1 MKKITKFLTAIF
13 LLALNCVTAQTA
25 RVQVIHNCADLAA
38 QTVDVYLNGTILL
51 NDFAFRTATPFIDA
65 PAGEEITIVVA
76 PGNSSSADDG
86 IYTLSTTL
94 TENEKYILVA
104 NGILSATGYSPN
116 QAFEISVYSGARE
129 MAISSGTDILV
140 NHGATDAPTVDA
152 VETSIPAGTV
162 VNDLSYPSFTENYL
176 ELATQD
182 YILDIT
188 DETGMTVVASYQVPL
203 ASLSL
208 DGAALTVLASGFLD
222 PSMNSDGPAF
232 GLWVATAEGG
242 DLIELPLANQTARV
256 QVLHNAADLAAQT
269 VDVYLNETLL
279 INDFAFRTASPF
291 VDAPAGE
298 EITLSVAPSNSTSVE
313 DNIYSVNVTLDPDGT
328 YIVVANGIVSDSG
341 YNPSQ
346 PFGLFVYPM
355 AREMASMNENTD
367 ILVFHGATDAP
378 TVDVQAVGAGT
389 LVDDLEYSNFRDY
402 LELPTDDYII
412 SIATADGATV
422 VASYQAP
429 LSTLGLEG
437 QSLTVLASGFL
448 DPSENSDG
456 PAFGLWAA
464 TSAGGAMLELP
475 LTTLSTDEFQSNNFT
490 VYPNPAINSINITGL
505 RTTEGTAEHK
515 IFDSYGRTV
524 IATTNSTIDVSGLS
538 AGIYNIV
545 STDGQ
550 QVSTQKLVIKR

>member
-1 MKKITKFLTAIF
+1 MKNITKFLTAIF
-13 LLALNCVTAQTA
+13 ILALNCATAQTA

-51 NDFAFRTATPFIDA
+51 DDFAFRTATPFVDA

-86 IYTLSTTL
+86 IYTLTTTL
-94 TENEKYILVA
+94 TDNEKYILVA
-104 NGILSATGYSPN
+104 NGIVSATGYSPN
-116 QAFEISVYSGARE
+116 QDFEISVYAGARE
-129 MAISSGTDILV
+129 TAMSAGTDILV

-152 VETSIPAGTV
+152 VESSIPAGTV
-162 VNDLSYPSFTENYL
+162 VNDLSYPSFTGNYL

-222 PSMNSDGPAF
+222 PSMNSDGPSF

-256 QVLHNAADLAAQT
+256 QVLHNSADLAAQT

-279 INDFAFRTASPF
+279 LDDFAFRTASPF

-298 EITLSVAPSNSTSVE
+298 EITLSVAPSNSSSVN
-313 DNIYSVNVTLDPDGT
+313 DNIYSVNVTLEPDGT

-355 AREMASMNENTD
+355 AREMANMNENTD
-367 ILVFHGATDAP
+367 VLVFHGATDAP

-389 LVDDLEYSNFRDY
+389 LVDDLEYSNFSDY
-402 LELPTDDYII
+402 LELPTADYTI
-412 SIATADGATV
+412 SIATADGETV

-429 LSTLGLEG
+429 LATLGLEG

-475 LTTLSTDEFQSNNFT
+475 LTTLSTDEFQSNSFT
-490 VYPNPAINSINITGL
+490 IYPNPAINSVNITGL
-505 RTTEGTAEHK
+505 RAEGTTEHV
-515 IFDSYGRTV
+515 IFDSYGRQV
-524 IATTNSTIDVSGLS
+524 ITTTNSTIDVSGL
-538 AGIYNIV
+538 ATGIYNIV

>member
-104 NGILSATGYSPN
+104 NGIVSATGYSPN

-129 MAISSGTDILV
+129 MAMSSGTDILV

-208 DGAALTVLASGFLD
+208 DGSALTVLASGFLN